1 VFSFSLTSRNFL
13 ISSFIASLIHSSLS
27 NELFSF
33 QLFAFFLSLLLLLSS
48 TFTALWS
55 DSMYGIISI
64 FLYLLRLAF
73 TEPFYLV
80 SL

>member
-1 VFSFSLTSRNFL
+1 
-13 ISSFIASLIHSSLS
+13 
-27 NELFSF
+27 
-33 QLFAFFLSLLLLLSS
+33 LSS